1 MARKTTF
8 LYKVKA
14 SLPGQLS
21 NTTYVY
27 ARNKSAAVD
36 GIKQMKPE
44 LKFAHFDAVCFA
56 EADFD
61 MHPDLFKPLTNE
73 EIRTV
78 ESSGWAKADSYSRR
92 KDTGKIPEDAEFVSK
107 EEVEKMLA

>member
-14 SLPGQLS
+14 SMPGKLS
-21 NTTYVY
+21 DTTYVY
-27 ARNKSAAVD
+27 ARNKAAAVD

-56 EADFD
+56 EAEFD

-73 EIRTV
+73 EIRMV
-78 ESSGWAKADSYSRR
+78 EDGRYASADSYSRR
-92 KDTGKIPEDAEFVSK
+92 KDTGSVPEGAEFVSK
-107 EEVEKMLA
+107 EEVEKMLS